1 MSFDFF
7 PRSFGVTE
15 SMYRFEIPT
24 HSLSVPFLLVGQVNE
39 PQILFDRTFI
49 LFHPVL
55 IGHHVEE
62 PLTLINKENRSF
74 HYQFLEKSFIN
85 GSTNSDLFVQPS
97 SSGLIPANSRLPLSL
112 IFRPTENRT
121 YTYVLQCR
129 IDETIELLNIHI
141 KGEGFANL
149 SNVQCETID
158 GNRYDLVSIQNG
170 TNEIRFDDVL
180 VGNTASRQLEISND
194 GKYGFDF
201 NWFSDN
207 EQDLGPF
214 TITPMKGTV
223 TNSQKQL
230 CQLTFEPRTRE
241 HRSLIQR
248 LIHLN
253 ILNGLKYDLILVGQ
267 TTTPNINFSFLS
279 FNFSSCFVY
288 RAGMPE
294 NTCQLVIT
302 NQDTKDHT
310 IECLYQSTAQLM
322 VDFKTGLIPAK
333 QSSNCKITFY
343 PREQKVYRENIQ
355 FEIDGLTIVNVTI
368 EGEGVD
374 FRVELAEPK
383 HKILNLG
390 KNEKYERMNFILY
403 IFLFQAHY
411 KPARALHVKFVLL
424 IEVVHLS
431 LIVT

>member
-7 PRSFGVTE
+7 PRTFGIIE
-15 SMYRFEIPT
+15 SMYRFEIPN

-39 PQILFDRTFI
+39 PQILFDQTFI
-49 LFHPVL
+49 SFHPVL

-62 PLTLINKENRSF
+62 TLILINKENRSF
-74 HYQFLEKSFIN
+74 HYQFLERCFIN
-85 GSTNSDLFVQPS
+85 GTTNTDLIIEPS
-97 SSGLIPANSRLPLSL
+97 LSGLIPANTRLPLRF
-112 IFRPTENRT
+112 IFRPTQNRT
-121 YTYVLQCR
+121 YTYILQCR
-129 IDETIELLNIHI
+129 IDETIELLNINI

-149 SNVQCETID
+149 SNIQCETID
-158 GNRYDLVSIQNG
+158 GNHYDLIPIQNG

-180 VGNTASRQLEISND
+180 IGNTASRQIEISND
-194 GKYGFDF
+194 GKYAFDF
-201 NWFSDN
+201 NFINDN
-207 EQDLGPF
+207 QQDLGPF

-223 TNSQKQL
+223 TNSQKQI
-230 CQLTFEPRTRE
+230 CQITFEPRTRE

-253 ILNGLKYDLILVGQ
+253 ILNGLKYDLILIGQ

-279 FNFSSCFVY
+279 FNFGSCFVY

-294 NTCQLVIT
+294 NICQLVIT

-322 VDFKTGLIPAK
+322 IDFKTGLISSK
-333 QSSNCKITFY
+333 QNTICKLTFY
-343 PREQKVYRENIQ
+343 PREQKIYRENIQ
-355 FEIDGLTIVNVTI
+355 FEIDGLTIVNVVI

-390 KNEKYERMNFILY
+390 KNNK
-403 IFLFQAHY
+403 
-411 KPARALHVKFVLL
+411 
-424 IEVVHLS
+424 
-431 LIVT
+431 

>member
-7 PRSFGVTE
+7 PRSFGLIE
-15 SMYRFEIPT
+15 SNYRFEIPN

-49 LFHPVL
+49 AFHPVL

-62 PLTLINKENRSF
+62 TLTLINKENRSF
-74 HYQFLEKSFIN
+74 HYQFLERCFIN
-85 GSTNSDLFVQPS
+85 GTTNSDLIIEPA
-97 SSGLIPANSRLPLSL
+97 SSGLIPANARLPLRF

-129 IDETIELLNIHI
+129 IDETIELLNINI

-158 GNRYDLVSIQNG
+158 GNRADLISTQQGI
-170 TNEIRFDDVL
+170 NEIRFDDVL
-180 VGNTASRQLEISND
+180 IGNIASRQIEISND
-194 GKYGFDF
+194 GKYAFDF
-201 NWFSDN
+201 HWINDTD
-207 EQDLGPF
+207 QDLAPF

-223 TNSQKQL
+223 TNSQKQH
-230 CQLTFEPRTRE
+230 CQMTFEPRTRE

-248 LIHLN
+248 SIHLN
-253 ILNGLKYDLILVGQ
+253 IVNGLKYDFVLTGQ
-267 TTTPNINFSFLS
+267 TTTPNIHFSFLS
-279 FNFSSCFVY
+279 FHFGSCFVY

-294 NTCQLVIT
+294 NTCQLIIT

-322 VDFKTGLIPAK
+322 ADFKTGLIGSK
-333 QSSNCKITFY
+333 QSAMCKLTFY
-343 PREQKVYRENIQ
+343 PREQKVYKENIQ
-355 FEIDGLTIVNVTI
+355 FEIDGLTIVNVVV

-383 HKILNLG
+383 HKIVNLG
-390 KNEKYERMNFILY
+390 KF
-403 IFLFQAHY
+403 
-411 KPARALHVKFVLL
+411 
-424 IEVVHLS
+424 
-431 LIVT
+431 